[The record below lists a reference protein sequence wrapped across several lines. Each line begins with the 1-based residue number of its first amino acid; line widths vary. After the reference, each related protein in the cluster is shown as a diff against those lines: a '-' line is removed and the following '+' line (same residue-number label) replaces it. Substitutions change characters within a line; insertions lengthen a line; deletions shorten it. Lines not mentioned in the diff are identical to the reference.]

1 MRKILQ
7 SYHEHMTA
15 HPENLLMRIL
25 GLYRLKLNND
35 KWDLIIIENIFTTSH
50 GIHERFDLK
59 GSTYERTVGARAR
72 CQPGVVMKDKDFLE
86 LGRTIHVGPELAE
99 KLKAQIAI
107 DSQFLARNDIIDY
120 SFLVGVHYVD
130 RGIPEDIWVAQQQ
143 EGLEKMYAEFQ
154 ALQERHGFF
163 KKDFGVAEFGHW
175 AYQHHHFDKE
185 DSLSLLDANTGAV
198 AAGGFYGGGGGGG
211 GGGGPLSSRSRSVRG
226 GFNAASPTSS
236 SSSSSSLTLNA
247 RQGIRAYRTL
257 QDQLEGEPDQI
268 LFFGI
273 IDLLVPFD
281 SRKRGEY
288 LVKSFYHV
296 GKQDFSVIPPQDYR
310 KRFVQ
315 FVSNA
320 IR

>member
-25 GLYRLKLNND
+25 GLYRLKLNSD

-86 LGRTIHVGPELAE
+86 LGRTIHVGPELA
-99 KLKAQIAI
+99 KRLKAQIAI

-143 EGLEKMYAEFQ
+143 EGLEKMFGEFQ
-154 ALQERHGFF
+154 MLQEKHGFF
-163 KKDFGVAEFGHW
+163 KKEFGLAEFEHW
-175 AYQHHHFDKE
+175 AYQLHHFDKE
-185 DSLSLLDANTGAV
+185 DSLSLLDMHTGAV
-198 AAGGFYGGGGGGG
+198 GSY
-211 GGGGPLSSRSRSVRG
+211 GGPLSSRNSGNSRSVRG
-226 GFNAASPTSS
+226 GFNTAATAASPTSS
-236 SSSSSSLTLNA
+236 SSSVPLTLNA

-315 FVSNA
+315 IVSNE